1 MKARMARESLLV
13 PTVEFFASD
22 LAMGNLLHKVLEI
35 NVIYLRM
42 IGSCQLI
49 FEIGCHFGCSI
60 FFNDRHQVY
69 GPVNCS
75 STFHPSISATHS
87 TTSKS
92 VRNSPNK
99 ICHCCGHWHPSACS
113 LLAGLK
119 RSRRMD
125 GKARNYQVVDIGVLL
140 RWAEVGVRVGIVGVV

>member
-1 MKARMARESLLV
+1 MKAWMARKSLLV

-69 GPVNCS
+69 GRVNCS
-75 STFHPSISATHS
+75 SPFHLSISATHS
-87 TTSKS
+87 TTSNPS
-92 VRNSPNK
+92 EIPLAEYVTRMAIDIPQLVLYSWVPNDLE
-99 ICHCCGHWHPSACS
+99 GWMA
-113 LLAGLK
+113 K
-119 RSRRMD
+119 REAVFAQVEEEAA
-125 GKARNYQVVDIGVLL
+125 KATPELFV
-140 RWAEVGVRVGIVGVV
+140 E